1 MSVLL
6 NVENLHYAYY
16 QSQGLFKPKKKILAV
31 SDVSFQLKAGE
42 TLGLVGESGCGK
54 STLGRVLLNLLPCE
68 QGKITFDGVRTDT
81 LSMKAMR
88 PLRQK
93 MQMVFQDPMAS
104 FNSRHTV
111 EMILQEPLQIHRVGD
126 SLTRSKK
133 VRSMLDKVG
142 LSESV
147 LPRYP
152 HELSGG
158 QRQRVGLARALMLS
172 PKLLICDESVSALDV
187 SVQAQI
193 LNLLVDLQKEF
204 NLAMIFISH
213 DLSVVRHIS
222 DRIAV
227 MYLGK
232 WVEVGYSSSIIR
244 TALHPYTRMLCSA
257 IPIRSPKYRNQI
269 TSFHPSPNEAAISI
283 SSSNAGCHFS
293 SRCPYAKDK
302 CHCILPMMSGNKH
315 QVACH
320 FPMVSEQQM
329 IVNE

>member
-1 MSVLL
+1 MSPLL
-6 NVENLHYAYY
+6 SVENLHYAYR
-16 QSQGLFKPKKKILAV
+16 QSQGFLKAKKKNLAV
-31 SDVSFQLKAGE
+31 SDVSFQLNAGE

-54 STLGRVLLNLLPCE
+54 STLGRVLLNLLPCD
-68 QGKITFDGVRTDT
+68 QGKITFDGVRIDN

-93 MQMVFQDPMAS
+93 MQMVFQDPMES
-104 FNSRHTV
+104 FNNRHTID
-111 EMILQEPLQIHRVGD
+111 MILQEPLQIHRIGD
-126 SLTRSKK
+126 PLVRAKK
-133 VRSMLDKVG
+133 IRYMLGKVG

-147 LPRYP
+147 LWRYP

-158 QRQRVGLARALMLS
+158 QRQRVALARALMLS

-232 WVEVGYSSSIIR
+232 WVEMGNASSIIQ
-244 TALHPYTRMLCSA
+244 TALHPYTKILCSA
-257 IPIRSPKYRNQI
+257 IPIRSPKYRHQI
-269 TSFHPSPNEAAISI
+269 ASFNLSFNEHSRSFSTI
-283 SSSNAGCHFS
+283 GCHFS
-293 SRCPYAKDK
+293 SRCSYAKDK
-302 CHCILPMMSGNKH
+302 CQCISPVMSGDEH

-320 FPMVSEQQM
+320 FPIESGQQM